1 MRAKHAAFKILKQSP
16 LEGNHKNY
24 RNVRNCVKKKVR
36 AAKRAKE
43 LDLAKHCNK
52 DSKKFFSFY
61 RLNTASKHI
70 GPFKVN
76 DEVVSRDSDVVKV
89 LNNKFQSVFTDEDD
103 TNIAALQSQPE
114 IETTI
119 SGIGSVSSELVL
131 TYLKKIRPNKA
142 EGPDEIHARL
152 LRECERE
159 LSIPLAIIFS
169 KSLAE
174 GKIPVDW
181 KRANVVPIYKKGDRS
196 EVGNYRPVSLTSLS
210 CKALESIIKDKIID
224 FLDENELISDTQHG
238 FLFNKSVGVLGYC
251 DRQF

>member
-1 MRAKHAAFKILKQSP
+1 MLLPSINADFVQPQELYTIHIYFYIFIYFYYP
-16 LEGNHKNY
+16 Y
-24 RNVRNCVKKKVR
+24 
-36 AAKRAKE
+36 KE

-70 GPFKVN
+70 GPLKVN
-76 DEVVSRDSDVVKV
+76 DEVVSRDSDVAKV

-152 LRECERE
+152 LT
-159 LSIPLAIIFS
+159 LLVAGSWLPLLVAR
-169 KSLAE
+169 
-174 GKIPVDW
+174 G
-181 KRANVVPIYKKGDRS
+181 
-196 EVGNYRPVSLTSLS
+196 
-210 CKALESIIKDKIID
+210 
-224 FLDENELISDTQHG
+224 
-238 FLFNKSVGVLGYC
+238 SV
-251 DRQF
+251 